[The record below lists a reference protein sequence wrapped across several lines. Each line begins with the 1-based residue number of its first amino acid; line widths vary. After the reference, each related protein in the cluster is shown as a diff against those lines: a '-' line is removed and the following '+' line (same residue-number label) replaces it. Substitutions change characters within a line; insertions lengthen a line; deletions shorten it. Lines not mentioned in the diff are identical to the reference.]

1 MTLLHAVHTAHA
13 AHTTHAAH
21 TAACCF
27 VVSGFGHHAVG
38 GQHQAGDRRC
48 VLQCRTGDLGWIQHA
63 HFDHVAVG
71 AVGGVIA
78 VVAFACQNGC
88 DDDRSFFAGVLHDH
102 AQWLFHRAQHDLDAG
117 VLVWVVAFDGDVGAR
132 AQQGY
137 AAAWHDAFFHG
148 SAGSVQC
155 IFNTGFL
162 FLHFDFGGS
171 ANLDHGNAA
180 GQFGHALLQF
190 FTVVVRT
197 GFFDLYAHLLDARFD
212 RFGLAGAV
220 DDDGV
225 FLADFDTLGLAQFG
239 QGDFFQGQ
247 ADFFSDHLAAG
258 QDSDVFQHG
267 FATVAEAWRFD
278 GAGFQDAADVVDHQG
293 RQCFAFDVFGDDQQR
308 TASLGDLFQYRQQV
322 TDVGDFLVA
331 QQDEWIVQDGDLF
344 LLVVDEVWRQVAAV
358 KLHTFNDVQLV
369 VQRFAVFDGD
379 DAFLADFFHRF
390 SDTLA
395 DRVVGVGRDRADL
408 GDFFGGGAWTSDFR
422 QLFDGGSDCLVD
434 AALQV
439 HRVHAGGHELH
450 AFAHDGLGQ
459 HGGGGGAVA
468 GVVAGAG
475 SNFLDHLRAHVLQ
488 LVFQFDFF
496 SDRHAVLGDGR
507 GAERTFQHHV
517 AAFRAQGD
525 LDCVGQD
532 VDAFNHFGARCVAE
546 NYFFSC
552 HVVSPELGRYDCKR
566 ACQLLDD
573 DCHDVFFAHDHQ
585 FLAVN
590 FDGLAGVFA
599 EQDAVA
605 YFDIQRTDFAIFQ
618 NLAIADGEYFALIRF
633 FSGRIRDDQAGRS
646 FGFLVEAFD
655 DYAIVQRAKVHTKLL
670 KLTMEQ
676 FVATPVR
683 LLWRKVWPRALLA
696 LPWNECQL

>member
-1 MTLLHAVHTAHA
+1 MTLQHAVHTAHA

-21 TAACCF
+21 TSACCF
-27 VVSGFGHHAVG
+27 VVSGFAHHAVG

-155 IFNTGFL
+155 IFNAGFL
-162 FLHFDFGGS
+162 FFHFDFGGS

-180 GQFGHALLQF
+180 GQLGHALLQI
-190 FTVVVRT
+190 FTVVVRA
-197 GFFDLYAHLLDARFD
+197 GFFDLHAHLLDARFD

-267 FATVAEAWRFD
+267 FATVAEARRFD

-293 RQCFAFDVFGDDQQR
+293 RQRFAFDVFGDDQQR
-308 TASLGDLFQYRQQV
+308 TASFCDLFQYRQQV

-331 QQDEWIVQDGDLF
+331 QQDEWIVQDGDLL

-496 SDRHAVLGDGR
+496 RNRHTILGDGR
-507 GAERTFQHHV
+507 GAERALQHHV
-517 AAFRAQGD
+517 AAFRAQRD
-525 LDCVGQD
+525 FNCVGED
-532 VDAFNHFGARCVAE
+532 VDALTILARAA
-546 NYFFSC
+546 
-552 HVVSPELGRYDCKR
+552 SPKITSLAAMLFLLNSVDKCTNG
-566 ACQLLDD
+566 CQLLDD
-573 DCHDVFFAHDHQ
+573 DRHDVFFAHDHQ
-585 FLAVN
+585 FLAVH

-605 YFDIQRTDFAIFQ
+605 YFDIQRTDFAVVEDF
-618 NLAIADGEYFALIRF
+618 AIADGQDFALIRF
-633 FSGRIRDDQAGRS
+633 FGGCVRNDQAGGS

-655 DYAIVQRAKVHTKLL
+655 DDAIVQRAKVHKNSLFNGGGAKAMTAPAYRPRLQ
-670 KLTMEQ
+670 TSCRCNQ
-676 FVATPVR
+676 FATAS
-683 LLWRKVWPRALLA
+683 KS
-696 LPWNECQL
+696 C

>member
-1 MTLLHAVHTAHA
+1 MTLHHAVHTAHA

-21 TAACCF
+21 TAAGCF

-48 VLQCRTGDLGWIQHA
+48 VLQCRTCDLGWIQHA

-78 VVAFACQNGC
+78 VVAFAGQNGC
-88 DDDRSFFAGVLHDH
+88 DDDRSFFAGVLHAH
-102 AQWLFHRAQHDLDAG
+102 A
-117 VLVWVVAFDGDVGAR
+117 
-132 AQQGY
+132 
-137 AAAWHDAFFHG
+137 
-148 SAGSVQC
+148 QC
-155 IFNTGFL
+155 IFNAGFL

-190 FTVVVRT
+190 FTVVVRA
-197 GFFDLYAHLLDARFD
+197 GFFDLHAHLLDARFD

-331 QQDEWIVQDGDLF
+331 QQDEWIVQNRDLLF
-344 LLVVDEVWRQVAAV
+344 LVVDEVWRQVAAV
-358 KLHTFNDVQLV
+358 ELHTFNDVQLV

-379 DAFLADFFHRF
+379 HALFADFFHRF
-390 SDTLA
+390 SDALA
-395 DRVVGVGRDRADL
+395 DRVVRVGRDRADL
-408 GDFFGGGAWTSDFR
+408 GDFFGGGAWTSDFC

-496 SDRHAVLGDGR
+496 RNRHTILGDGR
-507 GAERTFQHHV
+507 GAERALQHHV
-517 AAFRAQGD
+517 AAFRAQCD
-525 LDCVGQD
+525 FNCVGED

-552 HVVSPELGRYDCKR
+552 HVVSPE
-566 ACQLLDD
+566 
-573 DCHDVFFAHDHQ
+573 
-585 FLAVN
+585 
-590 FDGLAGVFA
+590 
-599 EQDAVA
+599 
-605 YFDIQRTDFAIFQ
+605 
-618 NLAIADGEYFALIRF
+618 
-633 FSGRIRDDQAGRS
+633 
-646 FGFLVEAFD
+646 FGG
-655 DYAIVQRAKVHTKLL
+655 
-670 KLTMEQ
+670 
-676 FVATPVR
+676 
-683 LLWRKVWPRALLA
+683 
-696 LPWNECQL
+696 